1 MTSRTTV
8 FATRSFI
15 VLSLVAFAFFGYGC
29 GGNDNASLSGQFTGS
44 ATAAGTL
51 HLIKLVPKTASGD
64 FIVVQAVIYGPD
76 VSLDM
81 YAFAFDVKIG
91 DTGVVQYVANSA
103 AAGNALT
110 LFAGQGVQVLAAPDG
125 TDPSHIVVGV
135 SKTGGPPG
143 NGVSGASA
151 VIVELTFRVL
161 KQGTTTLA
169 LTGSTA
175 IPTQPPTVLDSASPP
190 QPIAVITFDSANG
203 TVTAISTGGGG
214 Y

>member
-1 MTSRTTV
+1 MISRATV
-8 FATRSFI
+8 FAMRSFI
-15 VLSLVAFAFFGYGC
+15 VGSLVAFSFLGYGC
-29 GGNDNASLSGQFTGS
+29 GGDDNASLSAQFTPS
-44 ATAAGTL
+44 VTQAGTL
-51 HLIKLVPKTASGD
+51 HLIKLVPKTASGE
-64 FIVVQAVIYGPD
+64 FVVVQAVIYGPD
-76 VSLDM
+76 MGLDM

-91 DTGVVQYVANSA
+91 DTSVVQYAAGSA
-103 AAGNALT
+103 AAGDALT
-110 LFAGQGVQVLAAPDG
+110 LLAGQGVQVLAAPDG

-135 SKTGGPPG
+135 SKTGVPPG

-161 KQGTTTLA
+161 RQGTTTLA